1 MDVVTTRSV
10 LIYSK
15 DKRQAFREFYRV
27 LRPGGRVSIFEPV
40 NVYFGYPSPLAY
52 EEGPVRELGEKIR
65 AVYGR
70 IHTREDPMMDFDE
83 HHLIEYAESSGFTDT
98 DLDLHVVVRR
108 ADPLAWDTFLK
119 RSGNPRIPPYGE
131 AMSETL
137 TPAEIDVYT
146 RHLRPLV
153 EQGKG
158 VRRMASTFMR
168 AIKP

>member
-1 MDVVTTRSV
+1 M
-10 LIYSK
+10 
-15 DKRQAFREFYRV
+15 
-27 LRPGGRVSIFEPV
+27 
-40 NVYFGYPSPLAY
+40 YFGYPSPLTY

-70 IHTREDPMMDFDE
+70 IHPPDDPMMDFDE
-83 HHLIEYAESSGFTDT
+83 HHLIEYAESFGFTDI

-108 ADPLAWDTFLK
+108 AEPLAWDTFLK

-131 AMSETL
+131 AVSETI
-137 TPAEIDVYT
+137 TPAEIDAYT

-153 EQGKG
+153 EQGQG